1 MRCHSLQVA
10 CLLVLAVTSTQA
22 QQSRDLDYD
31 AVARYRRFG
40 LADTAGALLTTYP
53 ASYYYA
59 VAPVEDLEVAKAIHN
74 SGVPSFRVKR
84 QGNVFIRR
92 ITRNRHRNRIQN
104 IAGRK

>member
-1 MRCHSLQVA
+1 MYSTPDLQ
-10 CLLVLAVTSTQA
+10 LVPKKKFISFRLTI
-22 QQSRDLDYD
+22 LYG

-40 LADTAGALLTTYP
+40 LADTAGVLLTTYP
-53 ASYYYA
+53 ASYYA

-84 QGNVFIRR
+84 QGNVFIRHV
-92 ITRNRHRNRIQN
+92 TRNRHRKRIQN